1 MKREDYK
8 SRWRTAIY
16 CCVDEGSNREDMM
29 AARDDASLITL
40 VMTMGPIE
48 GGKALAAA
56 ACEAF
61 ADGCAAGICAAE
73 TVAASMPV
81 ATPEAKD
88 A

>member
-1 MKREDYK
+1 
-8 SRWRTAIY
+8 
-16 CCVDEGSNREDMM
+16 M
-29 AARDDASLITL
+29 AARDDAYAITL
-40 VMTMGPIE
+40 VMTLGSIE

-61 ADGCAAGICAAE
+61 ADGCAAAAGKCAAE

-81 ATPEAKD
+81 ASPEAKD

>member
-1 MKREDYK
+1 
-8 SRWRTAIY
+8 
-16 CCVDEGSNREDMM
+16 M
-29 AARDDASLITL
+29 AARDDAYLFAL
-40 VMTMGPIE
+40 VMTLGPIE

-61 ADGCAAGICAAE
+61 ADGCAAAAGTCAAE

-81 ATPEAKD
+81 ASPEAKD